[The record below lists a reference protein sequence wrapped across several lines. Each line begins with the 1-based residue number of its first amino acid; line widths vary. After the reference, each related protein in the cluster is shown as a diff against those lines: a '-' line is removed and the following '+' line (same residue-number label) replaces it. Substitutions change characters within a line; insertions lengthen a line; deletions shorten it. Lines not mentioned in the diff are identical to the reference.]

1 MSLLSGYLAHALG
14 WRMMFVVE
22 GLPPILWALVWWRL
36 VADHPRE
43 AAWFSPADRATLE
56 ATLAQEQRDIAPVT
70 NYAAAFRNPRVIML
84 SAQHFFWSIGVYGF
98 VIWMPSMLKTS
109 DMGMVELGWLSAVPY
124 LAAIIGEIS
133 ASAWSDRTGRRLEV
147 LWPCMMVAAAAF
159 YGSYLLGTSHFWVSF
174 ALLVVAGAAMYAPYG
189 PFFAYIADT
198 LPANVAG
205 GAFALINS
213 MGALG
218 SFVGAYG
225 VGLLNGMTG
234 SSGASYLM
242 MAAGLVVTAVLVLI
256 MPKRAPVPRAL

>member
-1 MSLLSGYLAHALG
+1 
-14 WRMMFVVE
+14 MFVVE
-22 GLPPILWALVWWRL
+22 GLPPVLWALVWWHF

-43 AAWFSPADRATLE
+43 AAWLSTADRTRLE
-56 ATLAQEQRDIAPVT
+56 ATLAAEQRDIAPVT
-70 NYAAAFRNPRVIML
+70 NYAAAFQNPRVIML
-84 SAQHFFWSIGVYGF
+84 AAQHFFWSIGVYGF

-109 DMGMVELGWLSAVPY
+109 DMGMIELGWLSAVPY

-133 ASAWSDRTGRRLEV
+133 ASAWSDKTGKRLEV
-147 LWPCMMVAAAAF
+147 LWPCMVVGAAAF

-174 ALLVVAGAAMYAPYG
+174 ALLVIAGAAMYAPYG

-225 VGLLNGMTG
+225 VGLLNGATG

-242 MAAGLVVTAVLVLI
+242 MAAGLVVTAVLVLV
-256 MPKRAPVPRAL
+256 MPRRTTA